1 MPREPGS
8 RKGVEMEAPPPKRRE
23 GSARAHGAEAVA
35 HQRPGGDAFGDLAVD
50 QEGRRA
56 LDVVLLGRGAGCV
69 LQLLDRVDNGEARSE
84 ERRVGK
90 GGVSTGRSRWGP
102 GH

>member
-69 LQLLDRVDNGEARSE
+69 LQLLARVDIGEAAIDLIGEIGRAAC
-84 ERRVGK
+84 RARVCPY
-90 GGVSTGRSRWGP
+90 V
-102 GH
+102 